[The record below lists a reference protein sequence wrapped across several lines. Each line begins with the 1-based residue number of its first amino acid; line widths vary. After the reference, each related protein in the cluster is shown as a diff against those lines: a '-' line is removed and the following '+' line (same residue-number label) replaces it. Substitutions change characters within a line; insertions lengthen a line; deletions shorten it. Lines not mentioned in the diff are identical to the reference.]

1 MMIANVMDFA
11 EARAAELHA
20 VASLLDDDDRRSG
33 LVPRRRARLER
44 RLLRR
49 RTGSRVVWRFRT
61 RRRLEHA
68 VAVSARGRSRRDLRR
83 ASALRAKASARG
95 GLATEAWHAKR
106 FEMRLCFGIRLPWR
120 ARDRGARSAVRA
132 ANEYCVLHDASYLR
146 PLLLHGEPAALT
158 ELLAGLTDASADALG
173 RLLGAPRELCC
184 TLHWWRRWP
193 SATIAPVRL
202 LPCAAAANGGRRAV
216 WVFVHEAAALQA
228 RSALEHAIGL
238 ALAARAADAA
248 GAPPALALGASTL
261 PVVRFQ
267 LRGPQSH
274 ALLRRAL
281 ALAPGAAA
289 EAAWRALAPLASP
302 AALPPRAILGV
313 DALHPHAA
321 PTPAP
326 PPTSASPHRRRA
338 PPPPPPP
345 PQPAAADAAAE
356 ARALRSLLLR
366 WPAHLAAS
374 PLYGRVDDAAAG
386 GALPLLLVQEP
397 PAALDGGGALR
408 GGFGSGWDI
417 IAPRHA
423 ARALWAALVLA
434 GGRAIGQLEL
444 RAIALHEERPLFP
457 YDAPDTLAGSHHA
470 AADGADRRNAH
481 ARRPPSR
488 RPNYAKLGVAQPF
501 ACDWPSLLGLPPPP
515 DAAAAAPAADTAAG
529 ADAAAPAAA
538 VSGEG
543 WWPQPPFCVLRG
555 AAVATAF
562 AKRREGGAAAP
573 ALPPSLASQLPSALL
588 RVVLVMGGRGHPQ
601 PLAAIHA
608 PTAAE
613 VARWRADRR
622 WGGAQLPAGRRA
634 VAPGDAQIGC
644 VSAGGYHAL
653 HGGGFAVGYCAAAP
667 LLERFGSDANL
678 SGTPAGPLLVL
689 VRNVTSRQFRPALL
703 SVRG

>member
-1 MMIANVMDFA
+1 M
-11 EARAAELHA
+11 
-20 VASLLDDDDRRSG
+20 
-33 LVPRRRARLER
+33 
-44 RLLRR
+44 
-49 RTGSRVVWRFRT
+49 
-61 RRRLEHA
+61 
-68 VAVSARGRSRRDLRR
+68 
-83 ASALRAKASARG
+83 
-95 GLATEAWHAKR
+95 
-106 FEMRLCFGIRLPWR
+106 
-120 ARDRGARSAVRA
+120 
-132 ANEYCVLHDASYLR
+132 
-146 PLLLHGEPAALT
+146 
-158 ELLAGLTDASADALG
+158 
-173 RLLGAPRELCC
+173 
-184 TLHWWRRWP
+184 
-193 SATIAPVRL
+193 
-202 LPCAAAANGGRRAV
+202 
-216 WVFVHEAAALQA
+216 
-228 RSALEHAIGL
+228 
-238 ALAARAADAA
+238 
-248 GAPPALALGASTL
+248 
-261 PVVRFQ
+261 
-267 LRGPQSH
+267 
-274 ALLRRAL
+274 
-281 ALAPGAAA
+281 
-289 EAAWRALAPLASP
+289 
-302 AALPPRAILGV
+302 
-313 DALHPHAA
+313 
-321 PTPAP
+321 
-326 PPTSASPHRRRA
+326 
-338 PPPPPPP
+338 
-345 PQPAAADAAAE
+345 
-356 ARALRSLLLR
+356 
-366 WPAHLAAS
+366 
-374 PLYGRVDDAAAG
+374 
-386 GALPLLLVQEP
+386 QEP

-470 AADGADRRNAH
+470 AADGVDRRNAH

-573 ALPPSLASQLPSALL
+573 ALPPALAPQLPSALL

-622 WGGAQLPAGRRA
+622 WGGAQLSAGRRA

-644 VSAGGYHAL
+644 VSAGGYHSL
-653 HGGGFAVGYCAAAP
+653 HGGGFAIGYCAAAP
-667 LLERFGSDANL
+667 LLERFGSAANL

-689 VRNVTSRQFRPALL
+689 LRNVTSRQFRPALL
-703 SVRG
+703 TVRA